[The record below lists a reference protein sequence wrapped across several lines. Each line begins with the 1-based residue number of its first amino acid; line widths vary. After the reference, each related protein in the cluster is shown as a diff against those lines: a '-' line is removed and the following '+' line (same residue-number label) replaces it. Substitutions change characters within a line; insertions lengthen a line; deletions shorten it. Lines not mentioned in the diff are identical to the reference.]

1 MSKKTLVIG
10 ASDKP
15 DPYANLALKF
25 LNKHNCQTVGLAK
38 KKFEFE
44 GVQVYDAP
52 IAFKNI
58 HTVTLYLNPAHQNEY
73 KDYILSLKT
82 KRVIFNPGA
91 ENKSLQK
98 LFEQNGIRCLNACT
112 LVLLQT
118 GQY

>member
-15 DPYANLALKF
+15 NRYSNLALKSLKKYNF
-25 LNKHNCQTVGLAK
+25 EAVGIGK
-38 KKFEFE
+38 KEFQIE
-44 GVQVYDAP
+44 GFQVYDKQIP
-52 IAFKNI
+52 LKNI
-58 HTVTLYLNPAHQNEY
+58 DTVTVYLNPKNQEEY
-73 KDYILSLKT
+73 KDYIIKLNP

-91 ENKSLQK
+91 ENNDFQHLLENNNIK
-98 LFEQNGIRCLNACT
+98 CLNACT

>member
-15 DPYANLALKF
+15 DRYSNLALKF
-25 LNKHNCQTVGLAK
+25 LKKHKHQAIGLAK
-38 KKFEFE
+38 KSFEFE
-44 GVQVYDAP
+44 GIQVYDTP
-52 IAFKNI
+52 LAFQNI
-58 HTVTLYLNPAHQNEY
+58 HTVTLYLNPVHQNDY
-73 KDYILSLKT
+73 KDYILSLKA

-91 ENKSLQK
+91 ENKSLQTI
-98 LFEQNGIRCLNACT
+98 FEQNDILCLNACT

>member
-15 DPYANLALKF
+15 NRYSNLALKF
-25 LNKHNCQTVGLAK
+25 LKKYNFEAVGIGK
-38 KKFEFE
+38 KEFQID
-44 GVQVYDAP
+44 GFQVYDKQ
-52 IAFKNI
+52 IALKNI
-58 HTVTLYLNPAHQNEY
+58 DTVTVYLNPKNQEEFI
-73 KDYILSLKT
+73 DYILKLNP

-91 ENKSLQK
+91 ENNDFQHLLENNNIK
-98 LFEQNGIRCLNACT
+98 CLNACT